1 LATFGNPF
9 GLALYDREQI
19 GVRKARTH
27 KPSPPISPWVLHSPA
42 GAEEA
47 SFDKPSEFAGAL
59 RKAMSEAHDI
69 ELLFAIWEQNVD
81 TVRALNRSLKQEQL
95 PKSGIAPQLV
105 NHLKRCAIALVK
117 PESRAN
123 GSDHPK
129 VSGLPATTI
138 RTKIDKSVLTFGEPK
153 RIRSKQH
160 LRFVASQ
167 PCLICGRSPSHA
179 HHIRYAQSKG
189 LSLKVSDEFTVPLCA
204 IHHNQIHTTGKEREW
219 WEERNVDP
227 LVVASRLWQD
237 TRERSPAT
245 PQLVQ
250 PSEPKS
256 ESVGPATGSAALPT
270 TTNSNGEI

>member
-1 LATFGNPF
+1 
-9 GLALYDREQI
+9 
-19 GVRKARTH
+19 
-27 KPSPPISPWVLHSPA
+27 
-42 GAEEA
+42 
-47 SFDKPSEFAGAL
+47 
-59 RKAMSEAHDI
+59 
-69 ELLFAIWEQNVD
+69 
-81 TVRALNRSLKQEQL
+81 
-95 PKSGIAPQLV
+95 
-105 NHLKRCAIALVK
+105 LKRCAIALVK
-117 PESRAN
+117 PESRPN
-123 GSDHPK
+123 G
-129 VSGLPATTI
+129 PATPT
-138 RTKIDKSVLTFGEPK
+138 RTKIEKSIGEPK

-204 IHHNQIHTTGKEREW
+204 IHHHQIHTTGKEREW

-237 TRERSPAT
+237 TRGRSPAT
-245 PQLVQ
+245 PQLVE

-256 ESVGPATGSAALPT
+256 ESVGPATGSAAAANSA